1 MLRKRKDRE
10 ISSPVRPHRIP
21 PHIVEL
27 FQECCRKE
35 EKAVIL
41 WPEYM
46 ALSKA
51 VFGKIEGDTFS
62 FKNPSPLRESLMDPT
77 ITVSVTFSHLGR
89 IYAFVTWSVRLV
101 QEEKE
106 DGKETHLFMRIPSR
120 IAVADSRSSCRV
132 PVCADALLETKVF
145 TKSGKAFSARAVDI
159 CLSGIL
165 LQFEGEPPRLEPK
178 ETVSLE
184 MSLFEKKLIPL
195 PKEDVEGKEK
205 EEGEEEEEKEEKAP
219 EGEEEEKKEE
229 PPRFR
234 EEIRPVEKGF
244 RIEGVLVRNEGRK
257 LGFYFP
263 SCLTPDGLNPPEN
276 WKRIVKFLEMAY
288 LRKRA
293 ESTSD
298 DF

>member
-1 MLRKRKDRE
+1 M
-10 ISSPVRPHRIP
+10 
-21 PHIVEL
+21 
-27 FQECCRKE
+27 
-35 EKAVIL
+35 IL

-51 VFGKIEGDTFS
+51 VFGRVEGDTFS

-77 ITVSVTFSHLGR
+77 ITVSVTFSHLAR

-101 QEEKE
+101 QEETE
-106 DGKETHLFMRIPSR
+106 DGKETHLFMRIPTR
-120 IAVADSRSSCRV
+120 IAMADSRSSCRV
-132 PVCADALLETKVF
+132 PICADALLETKLT
-145 TKSGKAFSARAVDI
+145 TKSGKTFPARAIDI

-165 LQFEGEPPRLEPK
+165 LQFEGDPPRLEPK

-195 PKEDVEGKEK
+195 PREEEEDEEKDQEEPRQEREEKEK
-205 EEGEEEEEKEEKAP
+205 EEEKGEEK
-219 EGEEEEKKEE
+219 EEKKEE
-229 PPRFR
+229 PPKFR

-244 RIEGVLVRNEGRK
+244 RIEAVLVRNEGRK

-263 SCLTPDGLNPPEN
+263 SCLTPDGLNPPETL
-276 WKRIVKFLEMAY
+276 KRIVKFLEMAY

-293 ESTSD
+293 ESSSD
-298 DF
+298 EI

>member
-1 MLRKRKDRE
+1 ME
-10 ISSPVRPHRIP
+10 I
-21 PHIVEL
+21 

-51 VFGKIEGDTFS
+51 VFGRIEGDSFS

-77 ITVSVTFSHLGR
+77 ITVSVTFAHLGR
-89 IYAFVTWSVRLV
+89 IYAFLSWSVSLV

-120 IAVADSRSSCRV
+120 IAVADSRSSCRI
-132 PVCADALLETKVF
+132 PVCPDTLLETKVI
-145 TKSGKAFSARAVDI
+145 TKSGKAFPAQAVDI

-165 LQFEGEPPRLEPK
+165 LQFEGDLPRLEAK
-178 ETVSLE
+178 ETVTLE
-184 MSLFEKKLIPL
+184 MNLSEKKLVPL
-195 PKEDVEGKEK
+195 PKEEVEEKEK
-205 EEGEEEEEKEEKAP
+205 EGEEKEEEKEKKSPAGEEEE
-219 EGEEEEKKEE
+219 EEEEKKEE
-229 PPRFR
+229 PPKFR

-244 RIEGVLVRNEGRK
+244 RIEGVLVRSEGRK

>member
-1 MLRKRKDRE
+1 ME
-10 ISSPVRPHRIP
+10 I
-21 PHIVEL
+21 

-77 ITVSVTFSHLGR
+77 ITVSVTFSHLAR

-145 TKSGKAFSARAVDI
+145 TRSGKAFPARAVDI

-165 LQFEGEPPRLEPK
+165 LQFEDDPPRLEPK
-178 ETVSLE
+178 ETVTLE

-195 PKEDVEGKEK
+195 PKEEVEEKESG
-205 EEGEEEEEKEEKAP
+205 EEGEGEEAP

-229 PPRFR
+229 PPKFR
-234 EEIRPVEKGF
+234 EEVRPVEKGF

-263 SCLTPDGLNPPEN
+263 TSLTPDGLNPPETL
-276 WKRIVKFLEMAY
+276 KRIVKFLEMAY